1 MSNGKTLFCW
11 SGGGLAGLDIHVG
24 ILCAMEAAGI
34 RADANAGTS
43 AGAIMAAFDSNGY
56 TLPQIANILCTQSDA
71 DVRQE
76 RWFWKLRFM
85 SLDSMLDPKPI
96 KTLLNQYLPAT
107 FEALKKPCTVFATDE
122 STTGTMQFSH
132 GADLIPKIM
141 ASMAIAGVFPPVD
154 INGVTCSDGGT
165 SAYLPLPM
173 DWQDYQRVYLLIARR
188 PVRYQG
194 RGIMGRML
202 WNIDMLLEDQVRDTI
217 SLAQAHHP
225 NVVVIRPPVTPTW
238 GSMRFDHSLV
248 NDVAY
253 LVKLQLEAK

>member
-24 ILCAMEAAGI
+24 ILCALDEAGI
-34 RADANAGTS
+34 HADANAGTS
-43 AGAIMAAFDSNGY
+43 AGAIMAAFDSAGY

-71 DVRQE
+71 DVRQA

-96 KTLLNQYLPAT
+96 KTLLGRYLPTT
-107 FEALKKPCTVFATDE
+107 FEALKKPCTVFATEEDTCR
-122 STTGTMQFSH
+122 SMCFSR
-132 GADLIPKIM
+132 GILIPAVM
-141 ASMAIAGVFPPVD
+141 ASMAIAGVFPPVKIGD
-154 INGVTCSDGGT
+154 TTLSDGGT
-165 SAYLPLPM
+165 TDYLPLP
-173 DWQDYQRVYLLIARR
+173 DGWTDYARVYLLIARR

-194 RGIMGRML
+194 RGIMGRLL
-202 WNIDMLLEDQVRDTI
+202 WNIDMLVEDQMIDTI
-217 SLAQAHHP
+217 NRAKALRP
-225 NVVVIRPPVTPTW
+225 DVVVIRPPVTPTW

-253 LVKLQLEAK
+253 LTKLQLEAK